1 MSKVY
6 YLLLTFLGF
15 SCAIVT
21 KSTDPNSYSKSNSY
35 ILELY
40 GDTLYMPRIDS
51 SEIFISHFAY
61 DLAYNELH
69 EQAKWVFYKLDSSRI
84 NGPISRTDK
93 FKIDP
98 LIVTGSA
105 GHNDYR
111 GSGFDRGHLAPAG
124 DMTWSP
130 QAMNESFYYSN
141 MSPQVPSFN
150 RGIWRKLESK
160 VRSWVSDFDSI
171 YVTTGPV
178 LELNLSSIGEGV
190 SVPKYFYK
198 SLVGFR
204 DSSALSIA
212 FVLPNEGSRKE
223 LQEFVISVDSLEN
236 LTGIDFNSK
245 LHSKLQSPLENSVC
259 MNCWKWE

>member
-6 YLLLTFLGF
+6 YLLFTFFGL

-21 KSTDPNSYSKSNSY
+21 ERTDVNSYSKSNSH
-35 ILELY
+35 ILEFY

-98 LIVTGSA
+98 LIVTVSA
-105 GHNDYR
+105 NHNDYR

-124 DMTWSP
+124 DMTWSL

-160 VRSWVSDFDSI
+160 VRSWVTDFDSI

-204 DSSALSIA
+204 DSRALSIA
-212 FVLPNEGSRKE
+212 FVLPNEGSQKE

-245 LHSKLQSPLENSVC
+245 LHSNLQSPLENSVC
-259 MNCWKWE
+259 MNCWKW

>member
-1 MSKVY
+1 VSKVSCLVLIF
-6 YLLLTFLGF
+6 LLS
-15 SCAIVT
+15 SCTII
-21 KSTDPNSYSKSNSY
+21 KRSTDSNSFAKNNNNFTE
-35 ILELY
+35 IAGESSF
-40 GDTLYMPRIDS
+40 MPIIDS

-61 DLAYNELH
+61 DLAYDELH

-98 LIVTGSA
+98 LIETGSA
-105 GHNDYR
+105 NHNDYR

-124 DMTWSP
+124 DMTWSL

-160 VRSWVSDFDSI
+160 VRSWVTDFDSI

-204 DSSALSIA
+204 DSSAISIA

-245 LHSKLQSPLENSVC
+245 LDSKLQSPLENSVC

>member
-6 YLLLTFLGF
+6 YLLFTFFGL
-15 SCAIVT
+15 SCAIAIER
-21 KSTDPNSYSKSNSY
+21 TDVNSYSKSNNHV
-35 ILELY
+35 LEFC
-40 GDTLYMPRIDS
+40 GDTLYLPRIDS
-51 SEIFISHFAY
+51 FEIFISHFAY
-61 DLAYNELH
+61 DLVYNEIH

-98 LIVTGSA
+98 LIETGSA
-105 GHNDYR
+105 NHNDYR

-124 DMTWSP
+124 DMTWSL

-141 MSPQVPSFN
+141 MSPQLPSFN

-160 VRSWVSDFDSI
+160 VRSWVTDFDSI

-178 LELNLSSIGEGV
+178 LELNLSSIGGGV

>member
-1 MSKVY
+1 
-6 YLLLTFLGF
+6 
-15 SCAIVT
+15 
-21 KSTDPNSYSKSNSY
+21 
-35 ILELY
+35 
-40 GDTLYMPRIDS
+40 
-51 SEIFISHFAY
+51 
-61 DLAYNELH
+61 
-69 EQAKWVFYKLDSSRI
+69 
-84 NGPISRTDK
+84 
-93 FKIDP
+93 
-98 LIVTGSA
+98 
-105 GHNDYR
+105 
-111 GSGFDRGHLAPAG
+111 
-124 DMTWSP
+124 
-130 QAMNESFYYSN
+130 

-160 VRSWVSDFDSI
+160 VRSWVTDFDSI

-259 MNCWKWE
+259 MNCWKW

>member
-6 YLLLTFLGF
+6 YLLFTFLGL

-21 KSTDPNSYSKSNSY
+21 NSTDANSYSKSNNHV
-35 ILELY
+35 LELY

-61 DLAYNELH
+61 DLVYDELH
-69 EQAKWVFYKLDSSRI
+69 EQAKWVFYKIDNNRI

-98 LIVTGSA
+98 LVVTGSA
-105 GHNDYR
+105 NHNDYK

-124 DMTWSP
+124 DMTWSI

-141 MSPQVPSFN
+141 ICPQVPSFN

-160 VRSWVSDFDSI
+160 VRSWVTDFDSI

-178 LELNLSSIGEGV
+178 LELNLSSIGDGV

-198 SLVGFR
+198 SLVGFH
-204 DSSALSIA
+204 DSNLFGIA
-212 FVLPNEGSRKE
+212 FILPNEGSRNE
-223 LQEFVISVDSLEN
+223 LQEFMITIDSLEN
-236 LTGIDFNSK
+236 LTGIDFNST
-245 LHSKLQSPLENSVC
+245 LHPKLQSQLEKSVC
-259 MNCWKWE
+259 NDCWKWE

>member
-1 MSKVY
+1 MSKVSCLVLIF
-6 YLLLTFLGF
+6 LLS
-15 SCAIVT
+15 SCTII
-21 KSTDPNSYSKSNSY
+21 KRSTDSNSFAKNNNNFRE
-35 ILELY
+35 IAGESSF
-40 GDTLYMPRIDS
+40 MPIIDS

-61 DLAYNELH
+61 DLAYDELH

-98 LIVTGSA
+98 LVVTGSA
-105 GHNDYR
+105 NHNDYK

-124 DMTWSP
+124 DMTWSL

-160 VRSWVSDFDSI
+160 VRSWVTDFDSI

-204 DSSALSIA
+204 DSRALSIA

-245 LHSKLQSPLENSVC
+245 LHSNLQSPLENSVC
-259 MNCWKWE
+259 MNCWKW

>member
-6 YLLLTFLGF
+6 YLLFTFLGF

-21 KSTDPNSYSKSNSY
+21 KSTEASLYSKSNNHV
-35 ILELY
+35 LELC
-40 GDTLYMPRIDS
+40 GDSLYLPRIDS
-51 SEIFISHFAY
+51 FEIFISHFAY
-61 DLAYNELH
+61 DLVYNEIH

-98 LIVTGSA
+98 LIETGSA
-105 GHNDYR
+105 NHNDYR

-124 DMTWSP
+124 DMTWSL

-160 VRSWVSDFDSI
+160 VRSWVTDFDSI

-190 SVPKYFYK
+190 SIPKYFYK

-204 DSSALSIA
+204 DSSAISIA
-212 FVLPNEGSRKE
+212 FFLPNEGSRKE

-236 LTGIDFNSK
+236 MTGIDFNSK
-245 LHSKLQSPLENSVC
+245 LDPKLQSPLENSVC
-259 MNCWKWE
+259 MNCWKW

>member
-6 YLLLTFLGF
+6 YLLFTFLGF
-15 SCAIVT
+15 SCAIAT
-21 KSTDPNSYSKSNSY
+21 KSTKASLYSKSNNHV
-35 ILELY
+35 LELC
-40 GDTLYMPRIDS
+40 GDALYLPRIDS
-51 SEIFISHFAY
+51 FEIFISHFAY
-61 DLAYNELH
+61 DLVYNELH

-98 LIVTGSA
+98 LIETGSA
-105 GHNDYR
+105 NHNDYR

-124 DMTWSP
+124 DMTWSL

-160 VRSWVSDFDSI
+160 VRSWVTDFDSI

-190 SVPKYFYK
+190 SIPKYFYK

-204 DSSALSIA
+204 DSSAISIA
-212 FVLPNEGSRKE
+212 FFLPNEGSRKE

-236 LTGIDFNSK
+236 MTGIDFNSK
-245 LHSKLQSPLENSVC
+245 LDPKLQSPLENSVC
-259 MNCWKWE
+259 MNCWNWE

>member
-6 YLLLTFLGF
+6 YLLFTFLGL

-21 KSTDPNSYSKSNSY
+21 ERTDANLHSKSNSH
-35 ILELY
+35 IPELY

-98 LIVTGSA
+98 LIETGSA
-105 GHNDYR
+105 NHNDYR

-124 DMTWSP
+124 DMTWSL

-160 VRSWVSDFDSI
+160 VRSWVTDFDSI

-190 SVPKYFYK
+190 SVPNYFYK

-204 DSSALSIA
+204 DSSLISIA

-236 LTGIDFNSK
+236 ITGIDFNSK
-245 LHSKLQSPLENSVC
+245 LDPKLQSPLENSVC

>member
-6 YLLLTFLGF
+6 YLLFTFLGL
-15 SCAIVT
+15 SCGIVT
-21 KSTDPNSYSKSNSY
+21 KSIDANSYAKSNSH

-40 GDTLYMPRIDS
+40 GDTLYLPRIDS

-105 GHNDYR
+105 NHSDYK

-124 DMTWSP
+124 DMTWSL

-160 VRSWVSDFDSI
+160 VRSWVTDFDSL

-190 SVPKYFYK
+190 SVPNHFYK
-198 SLVGFR
+198 SIVGFLN
-204 DSSALSIA
+204 SSVLSIA
-212 FVLPNEGSRKE
+212 FIMPNEGSRKE

-245 LHSKLQSPLENSVC
+245 LHPKLQSQLENSVC
-259 MNCWKWE
+259 MNCWEWE